1 MLELSKTPEM
11 NIKQMSLNIM
21 RDVAARCGQTR
32 KFLVR
37 MMPWWP

>member
-1 MLELSKTPEM
+1 MLEPKTPEM

-21 RDVAARCGQTR
+21 RDVAKSPLWANE
-32 KFLVR
+32 FLVR

>member
-21 RDVAARCGQTR
+21 RDETRCGQT